1 MQLNFRPYKTLAFNL
16 LQKLLLTPYITPIL
30 SLFHEGKLLCCFWNS
45 ESVLRVTADREK
57 IVYLRDKLSRFSPLN
72 RVGIETEAYINRW

>member
-1 MQLNFRPYKTLAFNL
+1 MQLNFRPYKTLAFSL
-16 LQKLLLTPYITPIL
+16 LEKLLLTPYITPIL

-57 IVYLRDKLSRFSPLN
+57 IVYLRDKLSRFAPLN
-72 RVGIETEAYINRW
+72 RAGIETEAYK

>member
-1 MQLNFRPYKTLAFNL
+1 MQLNFRPYKTLAFSL
-16 LQKLLLTPYITPIL
+16 LEKLLLTPYITPIL

-72 RVGIETEAYINRW
+72 RAGIETEAYK

>member
-1 MQLNFRPYKTLAFNL
+1 MQLNFRPHKTLAFSL
-16 LQKLLLTPYITPIL
+16 LQELLLTPYITSIL

-45 ESVLRVTADREK
+45 ESALRVTADREK

-72 RVGIETEAYINRW
+72 RAGIETEAYK

>member
-72 RVGIETEAYINRW
+72 RAGIETEAYK

>member
-45 ESVLRVTADREK
+45 ESALRVTADREK
-57 IVYLRDKLSRFSPLN
+57 IVYLRDKISKFRSIIGT
-72 RVGIETEAYINRW
+72 RSESKAYK

>member
-1 MQLNFRPYKTLAFNL
+1 MQLNFRPYKTLAFRL

-72 RVGIETEAYINRW
+72 RAGIETEAYK

>member
-1 MQLNFRPYKTLAFNL
+1 M
-16 LQKLLLTPYITPIL
+16 L

-72 RVGIETEAYINRW
+72 RAGIETEAYINRW